1 MLRQNIN
8 WAKTQSIG
16 EYTGE
21 TMTNY
26 TRRFVTL
33 GIGAGAITA
42 VTACSN
48 GVGSNGAPTIDARVD
63 QTLDYLHNTY
73 PSTRDIAEKAAGV
86 LVMPLITEAG
96 VGFGAA
102 YGRGALRVGD
112 VTVDFYSVTQASAGF
127 QFGAQQYAHALFFMT
142 EDALADFRRSTGW
155 VAGADLEYVFQ
166 NEGDSFKADTNTISD
181 PVLAMVFGQAGV
193 RIGAT
198 IEGMKYTRII
208 P

>member
-1 MLRQNIN
+1 M
-8 WAKTQSIG
+8 A
-16 EYTGE
+16 
-21 TMTNY
+21 
-26 TRRFVTL
+26 
-33 GIGAGAITA
+33 
-42 VTACSN
+42 ACAN

-63 QTLDYLHNTY
+63 QTLDYLYNTY
-73 PSTRDIAEKAAGV
+73 PSTRDIAEKATGI

-96 VGFGAA
+96 IGFGGA

-112 VTVDFYSVTQASAGF
+112 VTVDYYSITQASAGF

>member
-1 MLRQNIN
+1 
-8 WAKTQSIG
+8 
-16 EYTGE
+16 
-21 TMTNY
+21 MTNY

-33 GIGAGAITA
+33 GLGAGAISTM
-42 VTACSN
+42 TACAN

-96 VGFGAA
+96 MGFGAA

-112 VTVDFYSVTQASAGF
+112 VTVDYYSVTQASAGF
-127 QFGAQQYAHALFFMT
+127 QFGAQQYAHTLFFMT

-166 NEGDSFKADTNTISD
+166 NEGDSFKADTTTISD

-198 IEGMKYTRII
+198 IEGMKYSRII